1 MPLRI
6 NLKGVPE
13 HRPGTP
19 RPAGAPALR
28 SQANPVHVNRETLRG
43 PALRITLL
51 PYQTTHWERS
61 IAWLHRLRNDTTT
74 AVRPPTPF
82 DVRQYIAVQRQPI
95 AQRSDLFVVELRR
108 CALAQPLNIWE
119 WSTAV
124 YLYHQPTGIALD
136 ISDGCELPAPYV
148 GAEFGACMPTRFAAD
163 LTAVLAG
170 QLPSFPLVPGDEPFA
185 PEFVATFPTPILR
198 MHEISPETT
207 ATLLPAVARTAR
219 AARMAHQSALTV
231 ATLARDLLAP
241 NARGR
246 RSA

>member
-19 RPAGAPALR
+19 RPAGAPAQR
-28 SQANPVHVNRETLRG
+28 SQANPVHVNREPLRG

-51 PYQTTHWERS
+51 PYQATHWERAV
-61 IAWLHRLRNDTTT
+61 AWLQRLRGVTR
-74 AVRPPTPF
+74 AAARPTPF
-82 DVRQYIAVQRQPI
+82 DVWQYIAVQRQPV

-108 CALAQPLNIWE
+108 CALALPLNIWE

-136 ISDGCELPAPYV
+136 ISDGCDLPAPYA
-148 GAEFGACMPTRFAAD
+148 GAEFGASMPTRFAAD
-163 LTAVLAG
+163 LAAVLAG

-185 PEFVATFPTPILR
+185 PDFVATFPTPILR
-198 MHEISPETT
+198 LQEVSPEIA
-207 ATLLPAVARTAR
+207 ATLFPAVALATR
-219 AARMAHQSALTV
+219 AARMSHRSALTV
-231 ATLARDLLAP
+231 ATLARDLLDP
-241 NARGR
+241 EERGR
-246 RSA
+246 RRA